1 MATLT
6 TLNEILKTQYI
17 GPLNDQIDNEVKL
30 LSRVEHI
37 KDEIVTG
44 KNFTLPLHV
53 SRNEGIGAK
62 AEGAVLPTAGAQGY
76 KDAVFP
82 MKYLYGVISVT
93 GQSIAATKNSEGAF
107 IRAVDSEMKGV
118 TKDLKADMNR
128 MLYGDGSGALTAAT
142 ANATASTTV
151 TVTSTAKLRVGMKID
166 IISGT
171 TASVSNATVTA
182 INSATSFTHNG
193 TAAAVAA
200 SSSVY
205 KAGAKDIELMGL
217 AGIVSAT
224 DPISTGLQG
233 LTVALNPY
241 WKASVLGNSG
251 TNRALTIALMR
262 TALDTVETAGNG
274 KTTAIYTTHGVRRAY
289 EALLQADRQ
298 YVNVM
303 KLDGGVETLAYDGL
317 PIIADKDCQ
326 ANRLYF
332 VDESELVLAEL
343 GAGGFQWMDEDGSI
357 LSRTDRDGYSAVL
370 YRYCELATRARNA
383 HALLTDITEA

>member
-37 KDEIVTG
+37 QDEIVTG

-93 GQSIAATKNSEGAF
+93 GQSIAATKNNEGAF

-166 IISGT
+166 IIAGT

>member
-30 LSRVEHI
+30 LNRVEHI

>member
-1 MATLT
+1 MANLT
-6 TLNEILKTQYI
+6 TLDQILKTQYI
-17 GPLNDQIDNEVKL
+17 GPLNEQINNDIKL
-30 LSRVEHI
+30 LKRIETI

-44 KNFTLPLHV
+44 KNFTLPLHI
-53 SRNEGIGAK
+53 SRNEGIGAR
-62 AEGAVLPTAGAQGY
+62 AEGANLPAAGAQGY
-76 KDAVFP
+76 KDSVFP
-82 MKYLYGVISVT
+82 MRYLYGVITVS
-93 GQSIAATKNSEGAF
+93 GPSIAATKNNEGAF
-107 IRAVDSEMKGV
+107 VRAVDSEMKGV
-118 TKDLKADMNR
+118 TKDLKADLNR
-128 MLYGDGSGALTAAT
+128 MLYGDGTGVLAAAT
-142 ANATASTTV
+142 TNSTASTTV
-151 TVTSTAKLRVGMKID
+151 TVDSTAKLRVGMHID
-166 IISGT
+166 IIAGT
-171 TASVSNATVTA
+171 TASVSDATITA

-193 TAAAVAA
+193 TSAAVAA
-200 SSSVY
+200 NSKVY
-205 KAGAKDIELMGL
+205 RTGTKDIEVMGL

-233 LTVALNPY
+233 LTVAANPY

-251 TNRALTIALMR
+251 TNRALTLALMR

-289 EALLQADRQ
+289 EALLQADRK

-303 KLDGGVETLAYDGL
+303 KLDGGVETLAYDNL

-343 GAGGFQWMDEDGSI
+343 GEGGFQWMDEDGAI
-357 LSRTDRDGYSAVL
+357 LSRNGKDGYDAVL

-383 HALLTDITEA
+383 HALLADITEA

>member
-1 MATLT
+1 MANLT
-6 TLNEILKTQYI
+6 TLSDILKTQYI
-17 GPLNDQIDNEVKL
+17 GPLNEQINQQCKL
-30 LSRVEHI
+30 LNRVERI

-44 KNFTLPLHV
+44 KNFTLPLHI
-53 SRNEGIGAK
+53 SRNEGVGAK
-62 AEGAVLPTAGAQGY
+62 AEGANLPTAGAQGY
-76 KDAVFP
+76 KDSIFP
-82 MKYLYGVISVT
+82 MRYLYGVITVS

-107 IRAVDSEMKGV
+107 LRAVDSEMKGV
-118 TKDLKADMNR
+118 TKDLKADLNR
-128 MLYGDGSGALTAAT
+128 MLYGDGSGALAAAT
-142 ANATASTTV
+142 ANASTSTTV
-151 TVTSTAKLRVGMKID
+151 TVDSTAKLRVGMKID

-171 TASVSNATVTA
+171 TASVSGAAITA

-205 KAGAKDIELMGL
+205 KAGAKDIEVMGL

-241 WKASVLGNSG
+241 WKASVLANSG
-251 TNRALTIALMR
+251 TNRSLSLALMR

-289 EALLQADRQ
+289 EALLQADRK
-298 YVNVM
+298 YVNTM
-303 KLDGGVETLAYDGL
+303 KLDGGIETLAYDNL

-326 ANRLYF
+326 ANKLYF
-332 VDESELVLAEL
+332 VDESELVFAEL
-343 GAGGFQWMDEDGSI
+343 GEGGFQWMDEDGAI
-357 LSRTDRDGYSAVL
+357 LSRNGKDAYDAVL

-383 HALLTDITEA
+383 HCLLADITEA